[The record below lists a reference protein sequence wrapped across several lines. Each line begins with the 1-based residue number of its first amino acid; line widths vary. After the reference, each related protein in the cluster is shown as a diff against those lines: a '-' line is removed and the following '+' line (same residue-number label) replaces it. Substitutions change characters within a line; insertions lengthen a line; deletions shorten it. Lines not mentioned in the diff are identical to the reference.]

1 MVVRQIEIS
10 PQYNFGMGVLF
21 DDELA
26 RAVDFLR
33 FNDLPIWIEFLIL
46 VTAASGFVVPTH
58 KKAGADPKAGVPLL
72 DSRLSEFD

>member
-46 VTAASGFVVPTH
+46 VAAASSFMVLTH
-58 KKAGADPKAGVPLL
+58 EKVGADPEAGVPSLN
-72 DSRLSEFD
+72 S